1 MEAGTGKTLT
11 ACTLIES
18 RKDIESVLW
27 FTPCQTKKNLQKELE
42 KIKFKV
48 PTEIMGIETLSN
60 SGKTYL
66 YLLEKYKNKKFFCV
80 LDESLKIKNYSKRAK
95 RIMDI
100 GDFAKYRICLN
111 GTPIS
116 KNYLDLYN
124 QMEFLSPKILKMNF
138 WEYYNTFVEETRVKK
153 GRKLVRKYISGYENL
168 DYLFKLIKPFI
179 FESKL
184 RLDVE
189 KEYNTIYF
197 NIDDV
202 SEEYDKLKEKM
213 LKELEEWGTVS
224 FLGYSQQMQHTYSI
238 CEDKIKE
245 LDKLLKKTDPAKTLI
260 YCKFIDEQEYLKN
273 KYPELNIMSLQK
285 HSLGLNLQEF
295 NTLIFFNR
303 TFDYALMEQAE
314 RRIYRTGQT
323 QKCTFYE
330 LVGACGLERLITKNL
345 DKKSSLLDD
354 FKNKTIRELEEIL

>member
-1 MEAGTGKTLT
+1 
-11 ACTLIES
+11 
-18 RKDIESVLW
+18 
-27 FTPCQTKKNLQKELE
+27 
-42 KIKFKV
+42 
-48 PTEIMGIETLSN
+48 
-60 SGKTYL
+60 
-66 YLLEKYKNKKFFCV
+66 
-80 LDESLKIKNYSKRAK
+80 
-95 RIMDI
+95 
-100 GDFAKYRICLN
+100 
-111 GTPIS
+111 
-116 KNYLDLYN
+116 
-124 QMEFLSPKILKMNF
+124 MEFLSPKILKMNF

-184 RLDVE
+184 KLDVE
-189 KEYNTIYF
+189 KEYNTVYF
-197 NIDDV
+197 DIDDV
-202 SEEYDKLKEKM
+202 SDEYYKLKEKM

-245 LDKLLKKTDPAKTLI
+245 LDKLVKKIDSAKTLI

-273 KYPELNIMSLQK
+273 KYPNLNIMSLQK
-285 HSLGLNLQEF
+285 HSLGLNLQDF

-330 LVGACGLERLITKNL
+330 FVGACGLERLITKNL

-354 FKNKTIRELEEIL
+354 FKNKTIRELEEAL